1 MQERFVHEA
10 TAQLASEKYD
20 AVTYSAV
27 TEVAGLANN
36 LRKYAGRMVEP
47 PDGYSMPRK
56 FLDELPTMI
65 VAPLVRNQNVTA
77 ENSMFQQMVR
87 EALAIKNANRA
98 LNLHHK

>member
-1 MQERFVHEA
+1 MR
-10 TAQLASEKYD
+10 
-20 AVTYSAV
+20 
-27 TEVAGLANN
+27 
-36 LRKYAGRMVEP
+36 
-47 PDGYSMPRK
+47 RK